1 MNKKLLLILF
11 VFVSFLDSKAQ
22 TQYFDI
28 LDLPMFNA
36 QVKSI
41 DEFISRF
48 NGKEKRDDVGVQYS
62 NRESNILLLFNL
74 AQFKSKADTLFMEA
88 QSFAK
93 SVVEDSIFI
102 NYEDSCWYA
111 KVTCNGNLGG
121 KIIEF
126 NIYLLVQQRGT
137 YMYKWVIAN
146 ADGEIFKTSRS
157 LKHKELYISP
167 NDHEQSFISLSRV
180 VNEAYRYIDD
190 YALTGYMPDEL
201 SVFLTLVRS
210 GLLKVNYVSDV
221 EFVFFQV
228 PGYKFS
234 VKLFERES
242 KNAGWLISSVS
253 KYESNEK
260 KEILRTLYHKS
271 DEVKLEK
278 VQFSTSESSEDTISV
293 QKHDVSISIDENKP
307 DSLAIGEKLI
317 DRFYKLLSLW
327 CETCDGD
334 YQKKIY
340 ELCAG
345 KKGKNCFVS
354 DKLMNCFADQMELQP
369 DTTYSIKSYLKGFEM
384 LMNNVCVQVDVSN
397 IKQVESNDMF
407 YIVTCNMKLLGE
419 KTYNSIEY
427 FYIQKQGD
435 KIVYISS
442 RPLQLNN

>member
-1 MNKKLLLILF
+1 MNKILLIILF
-11 VFVSFLDSKAQ
+11 LFAVFLDSKAQ

-28 LDLPMFNA
+28 LDLPTFNA

-48 NGKEKRDDVGVQYS
+48 NGKEKRDDVEVQYS

-74 AQFKSKADTLFMEA
+74 AQFKSKSDTLFIEA

-93 SVVEDSIFI
+93 SVVEDSVFV

-121 KIIEF
+121 KIIDF

-146 ADGEIFKTSRS
+146 VDGDIFKTSRS

-167 NDHEQSFISLSRV
+167 NDHEQSFISLSHV
-180 VNEAYRYIDD
+180 VNEAHRYIDD
-190 YALTGYMPDEL
+190 YALTGYIPDEL
-201 SVFLTLVRS
+201 SVFLTLVRC
-210 GLLKVNYVSDV
+210 GLLKVNYVTDV

-228 PGYKFS
+228 PDYKFS

-253 KYESNEK
+253 KYESSDK
-260 KEILRTLYHKS
+260 DEILRILYHKS
-271 DEVKLEK
+271 NEVKLEK
-278 VQFSTSESSEDTISV
+278 TQFTTSESSEDTIYV
-293 QKHDVSISIDENKP
+293 QKRDVSHYIDEDKSAP
-307 DSLAIGEKLI
+307 QTIGEKLI

-354 DKLMNCFADQMELQP
+354 NNLMNCFANQMELQL
-369 DTTYSIKSYLKGFEM
+369 DTAYRIKSYLKGFEI
-384 LMNNVCVQVDVSN
+384 LMKNGSVQVDVSN

-407 YIVTCNMKLLGE
+407 YIVTCNMELLGE
-419 KTYNSIEY
+419 TPYNTIEY
-427 FYIQKQGD
+427 FYIQKQDD
-435 KIVYISS
+435 KIVHISS
-442 RPLQLNN
+442 RPLKNN